1 MHSQAPVFMRDFDH
15 MNRSSQHG
23 FVEGMLCQ
31 TILMDLYKEVMTLVD
46 EGRVDVDLN
55 KTFDCHP

>member
-1 MHSQAPVFMRDFDH
+1 MRDFDH